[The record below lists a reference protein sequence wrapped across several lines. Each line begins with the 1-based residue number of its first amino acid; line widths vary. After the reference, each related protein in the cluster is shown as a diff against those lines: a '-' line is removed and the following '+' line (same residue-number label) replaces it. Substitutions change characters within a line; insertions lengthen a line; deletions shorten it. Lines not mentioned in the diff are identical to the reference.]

1 MLYLLHEYIRGWLVS
16 HDLYRFSQVLDRI
29 EFRALSAAALSFII
43 VLLLGPRII
52 GWLTRKKIGDSGLSD
67 AEVLQGH
74 AKSKA
79 NVPTMGGILI
89 VGAICGSVLLVA
101 DISRF
106 YVLLGLVVVLWH
118 AILGAFD
125 DYLKLTAKH
134 RQSGRQGLYAW
145 EKLIFQI
152 GVGVLIGWFAFKQ
165 GTVTTPPPDAR
176 AAALSAEV
184 AAGENISSAE
194 NGQKVAPRT
203 SPDVSEPPRGGEPIV
218 IEPPAESVPGQ
229 AGPGER
235 VTLTSPDAASP
246 GPSLLLGGEGKDI
259 RHVLNI
265 PFQRTYEP
273 GGQGL
278 NPGLIFLSLPLFIL
292 FATLMVCGMS
302 NAVNIT
308 DGMDGLAAGVSVAV
322 CVGTFVLCLIAG
334 NQGWAQFLLV
344 PYVPE
349 ASELAV
355 LAGATAGACL
365 GFLWWNTWPAS
376 VFMGD
381 TGALALGGIIGYIAV
396 VIRQEFVIL
405 VMCGLFLI
413 EVGSVAI
420 QVGSVKLTK
429 RFYTCPTT
437 GRKGFRPFGIS
448 PYHHLLHSK
457 GMPEQRI
464 VVRFWIVSVILVAVA
479 LTTLKMR

>member
-1 MLYLLHEYIRGWLVS
+1 MLYLLHEYVRGWLVS
-16 HDLYRFSQVLDRI
+16 HDLYRFTQVLDRI
-29 EFRALSAAALSFII
+29 EFRALSAAAISFII
-43 VLLLGPRII
+43 VLLLGPRVI
-52 GWLTRKKIGDSGLSD
+52 GFLTRKKIGDSGLSD
-67 AEVLQGH
+67 AQVLQGH

-89 VGAICGSVLLVA
+89 VGAICASVLLVA

-106 YVLLGLVVVLWH
+106 YVLLGLVVALWH

-134 RQSGRQGLYAW
+134 RQTGRQGLYAW
-145 EKLIFQI
+145 EKLLFQV
-152 GVGVLIGWFAFKQ
+152 GVGVLIGWFAYKQ
-165 GTVTTPPPDAR
+165 GTVASVPPPQSLAM
-176 AAALSAEV
+176 AAADISNLDAVDISNES
-184 AAGENISSAE
+184 GER
-194 NGQKVAPRT
+194 KLTPRT
-203 SPDVSEPPRGGEPIV
+203 SPDVTEPQAGIKPVVTEPPPEPT
-218 IEPPAESVPGQ
+218 PAAAPVVNS
-229 AGPGER
+229 
-235 VTLTSPDAASP
+235 DAASP
-246 GPSLLLGGEGKDI
+246 DAPAPSLLLGGEGKDI

-278 NPGLIFLSLPLFIL
+278 NPNLIFLSLPVFIL
-292 FATLMVCGMS
+292 FASLMVCGMS
-302 NAVNIT
+302 NSVNIT

-322 CVGTFVLCLIAG
+322 CFGTFVLCLIAG

-349 ASELAV
+349 ANELAV

-365 GFLWWNTWPAS
+365 GFLWWNTWPAA

-405 VMCGLFLI
+405 LMCGLFLI
-413 EVGSVAI
+413 EAASVTI

-429 RFYTCPTT
+429 RWYTCPTT
-437 GRKGFRPFGIS
+437 GRKGFRPFGVS
-448 PYHHLLHSK
+448 PYHYLLHSN

-464 VVRFWIVSVILVAVA
+464 VVRFWIVSVILVTIA
-479 LTTLKMR
+479 LSTLKMR